1 VSSRPGAQSEPRK
14 KSLEF
19 HPAPPDKA
27 VKGCIPMMLRSGTIE
42 VCTDRELLA
51 LALER
56 IMADQFR
63 CERCSS
69 ERVAA
74 NRAPESDCPAAIVF
88 DLPHKPLRSFTQSPG
103 GVPVIAWQ
111 RSTASEPALNALDS
125 GAAGVLN
132 DVSSAEDVL
141 ACLKAVTSGLRWVP
155 PSVTQAVLNTRRCHL
170 SRREGQLLKLI
181 AQGLR
186 NKEIAF
192 ALSITEGTVKV
203 YLSRLFSKVGVSDR
217 FELALLGL
225 RHSGHESA
233 DHAAG
238 EPRIEAGSKPLD
250 AVYLHRDI
258 MPPRPMP
265 APYQNGRSPNTLH

>member
-1 VSSRPGAQSEPRK
+1 
-14 KSLEF
+14 
-19 HPAPPDKA
+19 
-27 VKGCIPMMLRSGTIE
+27 MMLQSLIIE
-42 VCTDRELLA
+42 VCTDRQLLVMA
-51 LALER
+51 MER
-56 IMADQFR
+56 IVADRFR

-69 ERVAA
+69 ERAIAA
-74 NRAPESDCPAAIVF
+74 VHRAQEGPSPAAIVL
-88 DLPHKPLRSFTQSPG
+88 DMPHEPLRAFTQSPG
-103 GVPVIAWQ
+103 RVPVIAWQ

-141 ACLKAVTSGLRWVP
+141 ACLEAVTSGLRWVP

-186 NKEIAF
+186 NKEIAY

-203 YLSRLFSKVGVSDR
+203 YLSRLFTKVGVSDR

-225 RHSGHESA
+225 RHSGHDSA
-233 DHAAG
+233 DHAG
-238 EPRIEAGSKPLD
+238 PVETRIEAGSKPLD
-250 AVYLHRDI
+250 AVYLYREV
-258 MPPRPMP
+258 MPPRPIP
-265 APYQNGRSPNTLH
+265 AATYQNGRSPNTLH

>member
-1 VSSRPGAQSEPRK
+1 
-14 KSLEF
+14 
-19 HPAPPDKA
+19 
-27 VKGCIPMMLRSGTIE
+27 MLRSPIIE
-42 VCTDRELLA
+42 VCTDRELLVVA
-51 LALER
+51 LDR
-56 IMADQFR
+56 IVADRFR
-63 CERCSS
+63 CEQCPAEQVLAVSGAQ
-69 ERVAA
+69 EY
-74 NRAPESDCPAAIVF
+74 PAAIIV
-88 DLPHKPLRSFTQSPG
+88 DLPQKPLRSFTQPPG
-103 GVPVIAWQ
+103 RVPVIAWQ
-111 RSTASEPALNALDS
+111 RSTTSEPALNALDS

-141 ACLKAVTSGLRWVP
+141 ACLDAVTSGLRWVP

-186 NKEIAF
+186 NKEIAY

-203 YLSRLFSKVGVSDR
+203 YLSRLFTKVGVSDR

-233 DHAAG
+233 DPG
-238 EPRIEAGSKPLD
+238 GPVETRIETGSRPLD
-250 AVYLHRDI
+250 AVYLYREV

-265 APYQNGRSPNTLH
+265 APYQNGRSPSTLH